1 MDSSTFQTFEE
12 MCFHGCFE
20 GVDRCGSSDIVWIP
34 VHSRPLKIC
43 VFMAVLKVSIVAV
56 ALILFGSAFQTFAA
70 ETIKNRAPTSV

>member
-1 MDSSTFQTFEE
+1 
-12 MCFHGCFE
+12 MCFQGCFE

-56 ALILFGSAFQTFAA
+56 ALILFGFQY
-70 ETIKNRAPTSV
+70 IPDL